1 MEREDCFIRIYD
13 LVTSQRH
20 ETRAAAVMDLVEIL
34 LNEGYEDQLTN
45 VFLDDAPEVEGVEGL
60 IFGLIRQLGHIYG
73 IAFTED
79 GINEQPRVA
88 VRVLLTVIE
97 RLETY
102 EDINELYGVVMSEET
117 DIIILEQLT
126 RLMFGDQNIHF
137 EGVVELVE
145 PRTMTTI
152 RNFITANQ
160 IEEFEEGI
168 RPMVVAYLR
177 RYPENPSPYVFINAP
192 AKPNILLLSKMLDW
206 SPENGIDELK
216 LTAIYAVGLTIL
228 LSEGYNDAI
237 ERVENVV
244 QSILPPDVTDLFEI
258 GKIVKEAS
266 QGLLDI
272 YGHTPEEDDE
282 A

>member
-73 IAFTED
+73 LAFTED
-79 GINEQPRVA
+79 GINEQPRVV
-88 VRVLLTVIE
+88 VRALLTVIE